1 MSQSQLL
8 DSPTQEG
15 RILSAAIARIASCWA
30 LTNDQ
35 IGNTLGISS
44 ASASRLKAGTY
55 QVKRG
60 DKSFELGQYL
70 LRLFRSLDAL
80 LGSDDLAARS
90 WLRTVNLDLNA
101 KPIDLIASV
110 RGLTMLADYVD
121 DHRARV

>member
-1 MSQSQLL
+1 MSQPQLL